1 MAKASYQN
9 IRKLCSSVFYRKQ
22 TLKFAPAAIASRDA
36 STQLLFSGDSTSL
49 LAQSIETRSVY
60 CRLQP
65 MSVGKMNAEYFKSL
79 ICSVYLSNYRIF
91 FLYVITDAD
100 MQQGPH
106 GM

>member
-1 MAKASYQN
+1 
-9 IRKLCSSVFYRKQ
+9 
-22 TLKFAPAAIASRDA
+22 
-36 STQLLFSGDSTSL
+36 
-49 LAQSIETRSVY
+49 
-60 CRLQP
+60 

-106 GM
+106 EYTWRHVKTKMKKKDENESAKHEEQHGVVRYPATHALLKSAATAVRSPVVDE